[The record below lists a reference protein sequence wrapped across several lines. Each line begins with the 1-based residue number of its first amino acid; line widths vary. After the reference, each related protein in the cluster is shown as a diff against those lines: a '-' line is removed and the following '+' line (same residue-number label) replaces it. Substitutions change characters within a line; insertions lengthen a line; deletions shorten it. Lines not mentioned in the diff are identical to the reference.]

1 MKSVLLLSIFFAL
14 FTDACFAQNKD
25 IEQIKKLNADWLNAY
40 PKRDSTLLSSILADD
55 FMMVSPDGSKQTKKD
70 NLLNIMLPS
79 IETISV
85 SFDNV
90 EVRLL
95 TPYVA
100 VLNAWANFVFK
111 ANGKEMTGRNCY
123 QDVYMKRKGK
133 WLAVSAHVTS
143 LNSR

>member
-1 MKSVLLLSIFFAL
+1 MHF
-14 FTDACFAQNKD
+14 
-25 IEQIKKLNADWLNAY
+25 
-40 PKRDSTLLSSILADD
+40 PDSAFLSSILADD

-79 IETISV
+79 IETIAV

-100 VLNAWANFVFK
+100 LLNAWANFSSP
-111 ANGKEMTGRNCY
+111 GTCH
-123 QDVYMKRKGK
+123 
-133 WLAVSAHVTS
+133 LP
-143 LNSR
+143 